1 MCHGAVVQGCVLL
14 CFVSFSFRPPLL
26 PHLLSWMWPRAWRQQ
41 RSSAPAFHHL
51 ITCRLHIAVSPLLG
65 ARQPTVIT
73 RAAEFIFR
81 KSTITHSA
89 IVNYLLTLVLSGS
102 LCRGF
107 LHHSVPSSAC
117 LTPCLLSR
125 FVYPPA
131 GPAEPWTVRL
141 LDPGDPKPYTCLSP
155 LLR

>member
-1 MCHGAVVQGCVLL
+1 MVPLDRVVFCCVL
-14 CFVSFSFRPPLL
+14 FFSSSSSSSSSPA
-26 PHLLSWMWPRAWRQQ
+26 LSSWVWPRAWRQQ
-41 RSSAPAFHHL
+41 SSSAPAFHHL
-51 ITCRLHIAVSPLLG
+51 ITCSLHIAVSPLLG

-131 GPAEPWTVRL
+131 GPAEP
-141 LDPGDPKPYTCLSP
+141 
-155 LLR
+155 